1 VGVYPQKTAISPV
14 FLTGL
19 PTEKINLSTELST
32 GDIMKNLLKLE
43 EMFLFGL
50 ALFLFSGLDYG
61 WGWYALWFFAPDL
74 SMIGYLA
81 NPRFG
86 AWTYN
91 LIHHKGLSVTLY
103 VLGYLLAT
111 PWLMFAGTILLG
123 HSSFDRV
130 LGYGLKHEDAFQNT
144 HLGRIGR

>member
-1 VGVYPQKTAISPV
+1 
-14 FLTGL
+14 
-19 PTEKINLSTELST
+19 
-32 GDIMKNLLKLE
+32 MKNLLKLE
-43 EMFLFGL
+43 KLFLFGL

-61 WGWYALWFFAPDL
+61 WGASRYTLWFFAPDL
-74 SMIGYLA
+74 PAKSAGTSVSMIGYLA

-91 LIHHKGLSVTLY
+91 LIHHKGFSVAVY
-103 VLGYLLAT
+103 ILGYLLSVT
-111 PWLMFAGTILLG
+111 WLMFAPLRAILLG
-123 HSSFDRV
+123 HSSLDRV

>member
-1 VGVYPQKTAISPV
+1 MA
-14 FLTGL
+14 
-19 PTEKINLSTELST
+19 
-32 GDIMKNLLKLE
+32 
-43 EMFLFGL
+43 
-50 ALFLFSGLDYG
+50 
-61 WGWYALWFFAPDL
+61 
-74 SMIGYLA
+74 GYLV
-81 NPRFG
+81 NSRIG

-91 LIHHKGLSVTLY
+91 LVHHKGLSVALY
-103 VLGYLLAT
+103 ILGYLLAT

>member
-1 VGVYPQKTAISPV
+1 
-14 FLTGL
+14 
-19 PTEKINLSTELST
+19 
-32 GDIMKNLLKLE
+32 MKNLLKLE
-43 EMFLFGL
+43 ELFLFGL

-61 WGWYALWFFAPDL
+61 WGATQYALWFFAPDL
-74 SMIGYLA
+74 SMIGYVM
-81 NPRFG
+81 NPRVG

-91 LIHHKGLSVTLY
+91 LIHHKGLSVALY
-103 VLGYLLAT
+103 VLGYLLTT